1 MEPMESQQQKLTRVV
16 SEVGAAM
23 HRRARGEWGKVRT
36 ARRNL
41 GDRHVWRF
49 RTGAGEP
56 DRFLMLSH
64 QSMTSGDNPAAAV
77 LAQLDKADWLERM
90 QAGPETVFRLS
101 AGGGLRA
108 RPAA

>member
-1 MEPMESQQQKLTRVV
+1 MDSMESQQQKLTRVV
-16 SEVGAAM
+16 SELGTAM

-49 RTGAGEP
+49 RTGKDSP

-64 QSMTSGDNPAAAV
+64 QSMTNGENPAAAV
-77 LAQLDKADWLERM
+77 LAQLDKAGWLNRM
-90 QAGPETVFRLS
+90 QSGPETVFRLVS
-101 AGGGLRA
+101 GGRLQA
-108 RPAA
+108 RPME